1 MNFPR
6 ASVTEP
12 AWGHGGVMPSNAVW
26 NTALLT
32 VKFITF
38 CLNSGLES
46 KCSMFAKQNQVRTNK
61 FLDGIISANLGRD
74 SVTCVP
80 MSGIF
85 DNSLWDNRC

>member
-6 ASVTEP
+6 ASATEP

-38 CLNSGLES
+38 CLNPGLES
-46 KCSMFAKQNQVRTNK
+46 KCLPSRIRLEQ
-61 FLDGIISANLGRD
+61 I
-74 SVTCVP
+74 
-80 MSGIF
+80 
-85 DNSLWDNRC
+85 NSLMA